1 MKEILD
7 FWGGFGPQSP
17 GQNWAKMWPDF
28 QGEAKKLPVPW
39 YYGTSG
45 QFGAFAKLQYIKLLS
60 FLKILTWQVPVLSE
74 VPIEQ
79 SVVSCTIFP
88 KDNWHSSLETTLTF
102 NLFNTGLIDDAK
114 NFKMK

>member
-1 MKEILD
+1 MVQVASLALL
-7 FWGGFGPQSP
+7 
-17 GQNWAKMWPDF
+17 QNCK
-28 QGEAKKLPVPW
+28 
-39 YYGTSG
+39 T
-45 QFGAFAKLQYIKLLS
+45 IKLLS